1 MQLGTILDTIDV
13 LDLHGKLNVE
23 ISNITYDSR
32 KALPESLYTCLPGTK
47 TDGHLYIKN
56 AIENGAIAILGSHE
70 WYRQNANA
78 LNGDATF
85 IGVKDTREAF
95 AKLCAN
101 FYNNPT
107 KTLNLIGVTGTNGKT
122 TTTHLIE
129 QILRELGYKSGLIGT
144 LYYRYN
150 DISLKAPHTTP
161 QALEL
166 QKIFYDMLEAGIT
179 HVVMEVSSH
188 ALEQKRV
195 AEFDYKVGV
204 LTNITQDHLDYHGT
218 MDNYRAAKLILFEK
232 LLSSDSTAVLNADEP
247 STQSFL
253 PYINSKV
260 LTYGIQ
266 EKADIYADNIK
277 ANSNGTVFDVHSI
290 YGCQTIN
297 LPLIGLFNVYNA
309 LSALSSALAIGLPLE
324 ACCQILER
332 APKVKGRME
341 VITPIDFPFAAIVD
355 YAHTPDGLINIL
367 KTAKQFTKNRLI
379 IVFGCGGDRDKN
391 KRPIMGQIASEYGDV
406 VIVTSD
412 NPRTEE
418 PMAIID
424 DILTGQENKSNILIE
439 EDRRKAIFL
448 AINTAKEGDIV
459 IIAGKGHETYQI
471 FKDKT
476 IHFDDKEVIE
486 SALTEIVQN
495 GKF

>member
-1 MQLGTILDTIDV
+1 MQLRNILDSIDIV
-13 LDLHGKLNVE
+13 KLHGKLDVE
-23 ISNITYDSR
+23 ITDILYDSR
-32 KALPESLYTCLPGTK
+32 KVVSQSLYTCLPGTK

-56 AIENGAIAILGSHE
+56 AIENGAVAILGCYD
-70 WYRQNANA
+70 WYKQNPNT
-78 LNGDATF
+78 LNGNTTF
-85 IGVKDTREAF
+85 IGVNDTREAF

-101 FYNNPT
+101 FYNHPA
-107 KTLNLIGVTGTNGKT
+107 KKLNLIGVTGTNGKT
-122 TTTHLIE
+122 TTTHLID
-129 QILRELGYKSGLIGT
+129 QILQELGYKSGLIGT

-161 QALEL
+161 QVLEL

-195 AEFDYKVGV
+195 AEFEYKVGV

-218 MDNYRAAKLILFEK
+218 MENYRAAKLILFEK

-247 STQSFL
+247 SIEMFF
-253 PYINSKV
+253 PYIKSKI

-277 ANSNGTVFDVHSI
+277 ATSNGTFFEVHGI
-290 YGCQTIN
+290 YGSQRIN

-309 LSALSSALAIGLPLE
+309 LSALSSSLALGLPLDT
-324 ACCQILER
+324 CCQVLER
-332 APKVKGRME
+332 APKVRGRME

-367 KTAKQFTKNRLI
+367 KTAKQFTENRLI

-391 KRPIMGQIASEYGDV
+391 KRPIMGEIAGKYGDI

-418 PMAIID
+418 PKAIID
-424 DILTGQENKSNILIE
+424 NILTGINNKSNILIE
-439 EDRRKAIFL
+439 EDRKKAIFL
-448 AINTAKEGDIV
+448 AVNTAREGDIV

-471 FKDKT
+471 FNDKT

-486 SALTEIVQN
+486 SALTEIVLR
-495 GKF
+495 GKI